1 MGEEI
6 FKIFLEEKLLV
17 SRGVAAA
24 NKTLTL
30 STNLIVRESSIKFS
44 RQDIL
49 TKN

>member
-17 SRGVAAA
+17 SRGESPT

-30 STNLIVRESSIKFS
+30 SGNLIVRESS
-44 RQDIL
+44 
-49 TKN
+49 TKNL

>member
-1 MGEEI
+1 MGEDV
-6 FKIFLEEKLLV
+6 FKIFLEEKLLE
-17 SRGVAAA
+17 SRGVAPT

-30 STNLIVRESSIKFS
+30 STNLIVRESSIKSS